1 MTTAVPS
8 SPPAQ
13 PAASQPQPSH
23 WRRYGTLYLL
33 ITLCVAP
40 VVASYLLY
48 YAAPPSGRT
57 NYGEL
62 VPQQPMPPLTLKLQD
77 GTAYDPKQLLGQWVM
92 LHVDGAACA
101 DACKNK
107 LWQMRQ
113 LRAAQGKNSDRI
125 ERVFLVVDA
134 EPLETMLLREY
145 DGTHFLRASRAELE
159 RFLQPQPGARLED
172 HVYMIDPIGNLMMRW
187 PKDADPNRMK
197 RDISRLLK
205 ASRIG

>member
-8 SPPAQ
+8 PPPAE
-13 PAASQPQPSH
+13 PAPNASEPSH
-23 WRRYGTLYLL
+23 WRRYRTLYLL
-33 ITLCVAP
+33 IALCVAP

-48 YAAPPSGRT
+48 YVAPPAGRT

-62 VPQQPMPPLTLKLQD
+62 VEQRPLPPLTLKLQD
-77 GTAYDPKQLLGQWVM
+77 GTPYDPKQLLGQWVM
-92 LHVDGAACA
+92 VHVDSAACA

-125 ERVFLVVDA
+125 ERVFLVIDS
-134 EPLETMLLREY
+134 EPMETMLLREY

-159 RFLQPQPGARLED
+159 RFLEPQPGARLED
-172 HVYMIDPIGNLMMRW
+172 HVFMIDPIGNLMLRW

-197 RDISRLLK
+197 RDLGKLLK